1 MSAVLALGG
10 GAAAFLAALALYL
23 ASPHQQL
30 LPSRPWPRATAM
42 TGLLAMAVSLGCLLE
57 IMGPATAVFTAL
69 TLLMLFTTL
78 PPLLFA
84 WLRYRKVPGR

>member
-1 MSAVLALGG
+1 
-10 GAAAFLAALALYL
+10 
-23 ASPHQQL
+23 
-30 LPSRPWPRATAM
+30 
-42 TGLLAMAVSLGCLLE
+42 MAVSLGCLLD

-84 WLRYRKVPGR
+84 WLRYRKVSGR